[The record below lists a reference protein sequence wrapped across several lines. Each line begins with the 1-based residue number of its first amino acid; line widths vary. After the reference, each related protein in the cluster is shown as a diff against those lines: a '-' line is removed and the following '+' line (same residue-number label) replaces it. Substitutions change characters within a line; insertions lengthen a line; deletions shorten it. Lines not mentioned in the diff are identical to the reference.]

1 MNSDE
6 KYMYIDKDTNTE
18 ELYDFITNELS
29 FNKVVELYKLLHH
42 KMIFLNELENNILE
56 GTSDIEPKGLISA
69 FEEGGKDE

>member
-6 KYMYIDKDTNTE
+6 KYMYIDKDTNTK
-18 ELYDFITNELS
+18 ELYDFITNELP

-42 KMIFLNELENNILE
+42 KMIFL
-56 GTSDIEPKGLISA
+56 SDIEPKVLMSA

>member
-6 KYMYIDKDTNTE
+6 KYMYIDKDINTE
-18 ELYDFITNELS
+18 ELYDFITNELP

-42 KMIFLNELENNILE
+42 KMIFLNDLERNLIE
-56 GTSDIEPKGLISA
+56 GTSDIEPKGLMSA

>member
-1 MNSDE
+1 MSDE
-6 KYMYIDKDTNTE
+6 ICMYITKNTNTK

-42 KMIFLNELENNILE
+42 KMIFLNELEKDILE
-56 GTSDIEPKGLISA
+56 GISNIEPKGLMSA

>member
-18 ELYDFITNELS
+18 ELYDFITNELP

-42 KMIFLNELENNILE
+42 KMIFLDELERNFIE
-56 GTSDIEPKGLISA
+56 GTSDIEPKGLMSA